1 MAWEPRISA
10 LFNLKARPLRTL
22 LDGWA
27 LAGILNESSGRG
39 YSYLVFGGSRL
50 PGGHESING
59 SGGSTVLPTAGRNTL
74 RLPDT
79 ANVDLRLTRNFRL
92 GERIRVRASADAF
105 NVVNRVN
112 YSGVTQRAY
121 IAGTPG
127 SSGAPAGITPLV
139 FQDAAT
145 IASEGLNSL
154 PFGTLTDAGAGLQ
167 RERRMQLG
175 LRFEF

>member
-1 MAWEPRISA
+1 
-10 LFNLKARPLRTL
+10 
-22 LDGWA
+22 
-27 LAGILNESSGRG
+27 
-39 YSYLVFGGSRL
+39 
-50 PGGHESING
+50 
-59 SGGSTVLPTAGRNTL
+59 
-74 RLPDT
+74 
-79 ANVDLRLTRNFRL
+79 
-92 GERIRVRASADAF
+92 
-105 NVVNRVN
+105 VVNRLN